1 MKILFAAGGTAG
13 HINPAIAVAQ
23 VVREK
28 HPEAGILFAGNPDGM
43 EARLVREAGFDFAP
57 IHVKGFQRRLTWRNV
72 KNNARA
78 VFYLTTAFSRAKK
91 IITEFGPDA
100 VMGTGGYVSGPILQ
114 TAAKLGV
121 KTVTHEQNAFPGVT
135 TKLLC
140 RVVDKLL
147 LAVEDARTHL
157 NPACECVVTGNPVRQ
172 DVLFANREKARERL
186 GVGERICILSFGGS
200 NGARAVNVAISKLI
214 AWHCR
219 GGRFHHIH
227 ATGSFGVDFLP
238 ELLQEE
244 GLPDWSTIPWLDIR
258 EYISD
263 MPDCLAAADLV
274 ISRAGALTISELEAA
289 GRASILIPSPNV
301 AENHQYHNAMVLQRA
316 DAACV
321 IEERDLTGDALVEA
335 VLRLTSEPDTLARL
349 GRNAASLA
357 ILDANER
364 IYAELMSLIRGK

>member
-23 VVREK
+23 VVRGK

-57 IHVKGFQRRLTWRNV
+57 IHVKGFQRRLSWHNV
-72 KNNARA
+72 KNNAKA
-78 VFYLTTAFSRAKK
+78 VLYLTTASARAKK
-91 IITEFGPDA
+91 IITEFGPDV
-100 VMGTGGYVSGPILQ
+100 VMGTGGYVSGPVLR
-114 TAAKLGV
+114 TAAKLGC
-121 KTVTHEQNAFPGVT
+121 KTVTHEQNAFPGIT
-135 TKLLC
+135 TKLLS
-140 RVVDKLL
+140 RYVDKLL
-147 LAVEDARTHL
+147 LAVEDAKKYL
-157 NPACECVVTGNPVRQ
+157 NPRCEFVVTGNPLRQ
-172 DVLFANREKARERL
+172 DVMFADRAKAREKL
-186 GVGERICILSFGGS
+186 GVGDKICILSFGGS
-200 NGARAVNVAISKLI
+200 NGAHALNVATAKLI
-214 AWHCR
+214 AWHCK

-227 ATGSFGVDFLP
+227 ATGAYGV
-238 ELLQEE
+238 ELLPQLLEKE
-244 GLPDWSTIPWLDIR
+244 GITDWHAYPALDIR

-274 ISRAGALTISELEAA
+274 ISRAGALTISELEAV

-321 IEERDLTGDALVEA
+321 IEEKNLTSDILVQTVERLTGD
-335 VLRLTSEPDTLARL
+335 PQTLARL
-349 GRNAASLA
+349 GRNASGLA

-364 IYAELMSLIRGK
+364 IYEQLVSLIQR